1 MLYQL
6 DLPFWD
12 EGECECLNFGW
23 KVSQLDL
30 PFWDEGECECLNFG
44 WKDCVCDLDLEALLE
59 AWAALD

>member
-1 MLYQL
+1 MLY
-6 DLPFWD
+6 
-12 EGECECLNFGW
+12 
-23 KVSQLDL
+23 QLDL